1 MLFQQFHTG
10 ASRLGRGRGLSG
22 TSTLLITGLLLA
34 VLCARPIQAD
44 EFQLTLG
51 GGPTPQADQTH
62 YTVGMDY
69 TFYRFERS
77 SRQHLSIGASYTY
90 IGSNASHSDSLY
102 AISLFPQL
110 TLLADER
117 SWGKPFFFVR
127 ALGPSY
133 ISERQLGVQ
142 RQANHF
148 TFQAQVGAGF
158 YFDWSNNRRG
168 FVSLSWK
175 HFSNSSFFS
184 PNDSIDLPVLLSI
197 GTKF

>member
-1 MLFQQFHTG
+1 MLFQ
-10 ASRLGRGRGLSG
+10 RLSNGTPRPGKGRGVSG
-22 TSTLLITGLLLA
+22 TSLLLA
-34 VLCARPIQAD
+34 AGILLPILGARPVPAD

-51 GGPTPQADQTH
+51 GGPVTQADQTH
-62 YTVGMDY
+62 NTVGMDY

-90 IGSNASHSDSLY
+90 IGSDASHSDSLY

-133 ISERQLGVQ
+133 ISERQLGAQ

-148 TFQAQVGAGF
+148 TFQAQVGGGI
-158 YFDWSNNRRG
+158 YFDWADNRRG

-175 HFSNSSFFS
+175 HFSNSDFFS
-184 PNDSIDLPVLLSI
+184 PNDSIDLPAVFSI